1 MTENEL
7 RSPSSSFVPLIW
19 TKYKSYSPNSFKF
32 HFLWKKKFWRKMDIF
47 LWKKKKKR
55 SFRHI
60 QKTVVEI
67 SKSASYKPKVKK
79 IHYSVVITLHKCEQ
93 IHDVRQF
100 YFSYLISMGTLGHFL
115 LRSHHDMGY
124 RFCTILVAQFVEFGQ
139 REFEKT

>member
-1 MTENEL
+1 MKKTNL
-7 RSPSSSFVPLIW
+7 
-19 TKYKSYSPNSFKF
+19 TKNGFF
-32 HFLWKKKFWRKMDIF
+32 FM
-47 LWKKKKKR
+47 KKKKKR

-100 YFSYLISMGTLGHFL
+100 YFSYSISMGTLGHFL

-124 RFCTILVAQFVEFGQ
+124 RFCTILVAKFVEFWQ